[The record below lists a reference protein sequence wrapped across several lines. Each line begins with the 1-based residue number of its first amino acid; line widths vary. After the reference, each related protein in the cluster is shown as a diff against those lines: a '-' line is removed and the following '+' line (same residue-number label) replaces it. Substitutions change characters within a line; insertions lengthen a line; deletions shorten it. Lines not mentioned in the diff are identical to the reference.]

1 MAKAP
6 GLTIDWTGVRCP
18 RCSYARVL
26 SDSVPADACPKCN
39 TPYAES
45 PATPAPGGAAAAL
58 RDAALKDRSL
68 HVLVAVNALV
78 LAFAL
83 YQGMSLRSMLLIYW
97 IQSVIIVACSVA
109 RILILQRFSTRGVS
123 FDGQKAVESAAT
135 RRKAASGC
143 ALLFGI
149 FHAVYLAFIFAFPPA
164 PQFGDPMAYV
174 LAGLVFALNHLYSLR
189 RNAAKDAAGRPNIG
203 TLMLMPLPRILPMHL
218 LMGTGLAFTSS
229 VFSIVLFG
237 LLKTAA
243 DGLMHL
249 IEHRVLQS
257 EPEQLQL

>member
-6 GLTIDWTGVRCP
+6 GLTIDWTGMRCP
-18 RCSYARVL
+18 RCSYVRAL
-26 SDSVPADACPKCN
+26 SDRVPVDACPRCSA
-39 TPYAES
+39 PYAES
-45 PATPAPGGAAAAL
+45 PAPPAPGWAAAVL
-58 RDAALKDRSL
+58 WDAALKDRSL
-68 HVLVAVNALV
+68 HVLIAVNVLT
-78 LAFAL
+78 LAFAF
-83 YQGMSLRSMLLIYW
+83 YQGMSLRSLLLIYW

-123 FDGQKAVESAAT
+123 FDGEKVIESAAT

-143 ALLFGI
+143 AMFFGI
-149 FHAVYLAFIFAFPPA
+149 FHAVYLAFIFVFPPP

-203 TLMLMPLPRILPMHL
+203 TLMFMPLPRILPMHL
-218 LMGTGLAFTSS
+218 LMCTGLAFTSS
-229 VFSIVLFG
+229 AFSMVLFG

-243 DGLMHL
+243 DALMHL

-257 EPEQLQL
+257 EPEQPQL